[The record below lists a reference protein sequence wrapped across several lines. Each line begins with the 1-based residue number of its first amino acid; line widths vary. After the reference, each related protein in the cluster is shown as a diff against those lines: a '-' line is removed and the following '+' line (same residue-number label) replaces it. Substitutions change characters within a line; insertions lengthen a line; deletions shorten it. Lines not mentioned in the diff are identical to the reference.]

1 MSTTRRFLRLHEVL
15 EIIPVSKSTWWAGV
29 KSGRFPKGIKLGTR
43 IVAWREEDITA
54 LINTLSTAQGPT
66 QEVDHED

>member
-29 KSGRFPKGIKLGTR
+29 KSGRFPKSIKLGTR

-54 LINTLSTAQGPT
+54 LINKLSKSQGPT

>member
-1 MSTTRRFLRLHEVL
+1 MSPTRRFLRLHEVL

-29 KSGRFPKGIKLGTR
+29 KSGRFPKSIKLGTR

-54 LINTLSTAQGPT
+54 LINKLSKDQGPT